1 MSEAEQ
7 ADIAEKVGLGA
18 VTYAFLRNGRER
30 DIVFSWEEMLNFEGD
45 TAPYLQYTYARAH
58 SMLRKAGVVN
68 AKEQLLAAV
77 AAGSLNEESEF
88 NLCRQIEALAAAFNN
103 ALKNNEPSI
112 LDKQIN
118 AVAHAFNKFYTECPI
133 LKAEGELP

>member
-1 MSEAEQ
+1 M
-7 ADIAEKVGLGA
+7 
-18 VTYAFLRNGRER
+18 
-30 DIVFSWEEMLNFEGD
+30 
-45 TAPYLQYTYARAH
+45 
-58 SMLRKAGVVN
+58 
-68 AKEQLLAAV
+68 AAV

-112 LDKQIN
+112 LAKQIN

-133 LKAEGELP
+133 LKAEGELRTSRLALAMATCFALKQGLNILNIQVVERM